1 MITNYLNKTRK
12 ELIEILKQV
21 EDRIDEIFDNT
32 NSYDEYLQISKP
44 FREIEFYAR
53 TAQILNTPESDIILH
68 PHSELDK
75 ECLML
80 IEDFKRSCKLGCIIY
95 SNGFGRY
102 ATDTHV
108 TNLTAN
114 PRAFKEGH
122 IRPDFKYVCWY
133 NK

>member
-1 MITNYLNKTRK
+1 MITNYLNKTK
-12 ELIEILKQV
+12 EELIEIRKQV

-53 TAQILNTPESDIILH
+53 TAQILNIPKSDVILH
-68 PHSELDK
+68 PHRELDK
-75 ECLML
+75 ECLIS
-80 IEDFKRSCKLGCIIY
+80 IEKFKSWCERGYVISSDGIGKY
-95 SNGFGRY
+95 S
-102 ATDTHV
+102 TDTHV
-108 TNLTAN
+108 TNLTAS

-122 IRPDFKYVCWY
+122 IRSDFNYICWY